1 VPETAPAE
9 QVPPPPPPVH
19 SGSPGRSRV
28 LVGGA
33 ALGLIALAVVLLTLP
48 TGETGASAAP
58 ASAKPAA
65 PPPPP
70 AAPTVAPGEPPPP
83 PPPVAPAAKAASAPT
98 TVPPAPPSTTGQIN
112 ATSLPANAAWRVDG
126 RSISRRRLKAAA
138 GRHILEVSAPG
149 FLSHTDTVQ
158 VSGGQQFVWSPRLA
172 AVPRSQPKA
181 VASAPPVSPRTSTPP
196 PEATSKRVNVDEVG
210 CRQNVATAAWRD
222 AFASCLRAAQA
233 GSATAARNIAL
244 MFQRGNAVNRS
255 DDSAAHWFAQAAR
268 NGDGESM
275 YQLAVSYDRGRGL
288 KKDPAAAL
296 DWYTRAAN
304 TGHAD
309 AAYAVGEAYEKGHL
323 GAAKDKAK
331 ALEWYRKSAADGNKD
346 AATKVHDLER

>member
-19 SGSPGRSRV
+19 SASPGRSRV

-48 TGETGASAAP
+48 TGDTGASAAP
-58 ASAKPAA
+58 ASTKPAA
-65 PPPPP
+65 PPPP
-70 AAPTVAPGEPPPP
+70 AAPTVVTAEPPPP

-98 TVPPAPPSTTGQIN
+98 AVPSAPPSTTGQIN
-112 ATSLPANAAWRVDG
+112 ATSLPANAAWRLDG
-126 RSISRRRLKAAA
+126 KPISRRRPKVSA

-149 FLSHTDTVQ
+149 FLSRTDTVQ
-158 VSGGQQFVWSPRLA
+158 VSGGQQFVWAPKLV
-172 AVPRSQPKA
+172 AVPKSQPKVA
-181 VASAPPVSPRTSTPP
+181 ASAPPVSPRTGTPP
-196 PEATSKRVNVDEVG
+196 PEAASKRGNVDEVA

-233 GSATAARNIAL
+233 GSAVAERDIAL

-268 NGDGESM
+268 SGDGESM

-288 KKDPAAAL
+288 KKDQSAAL

-323 GAAKDKAK
+323 GAARDKAK

-346 AATKVHDLER
+346 AANKVRELER